1 MSRRTRNT
9 IVVLILFAA
18 YCVFVIVRAIT
29 AKGHGSSFWTQI
41 GVIVV
46 LAVAALLLSRWIH
59 RRNRARPNAL
69 RRRSAA
75 VLAGGAGAPGRGG
88 LGSPGPA
95 RGRVRRPVVPAVV
108 PPCLRRRR
116 AREGLSKSRGRRAP
130 RRPAGGARAA
140 RCDGPQRLPQPRGG
154 RRLAPSAE

>member
-29 AKGHGSSFWTQI
+29 AKGHGSSFWAQI

-59 RRNRARPNAL
+59 RRNRARPNA
-69 RRRSAA
+69 
-75 VLAGGAGAPGRGG
+75 
-88 LGSPGPA
+88 
-95 RGRVRRPVVPAVV
+95 
-108 PPCLRRRR
+108 
-116 AREGLSKSRGRRAP
+116 
-130 RRPAGGARAA
+130 
-140 RCDGPQRLPQPRGG
+140 
-154 RRLAPSAE
+154 